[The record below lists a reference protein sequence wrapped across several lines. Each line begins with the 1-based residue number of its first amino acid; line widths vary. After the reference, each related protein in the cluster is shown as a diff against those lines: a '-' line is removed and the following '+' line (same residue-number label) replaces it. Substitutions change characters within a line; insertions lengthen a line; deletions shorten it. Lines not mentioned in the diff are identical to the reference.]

1 MSFRWK
7 KQTFCGIYNKKVMKK
22 VIRLTESDLLNI
34 VKRVISEQEQQQEA
48 QPSDNNFI
56 QQKYTE
62 FTNLL
67 TPAVKNAFI
76 KQYPV
81 QDAMNE
87 LNSCKPSKFEN
98 FKTKLSGLKDK
109 LKSFVSGSDLNRDIQ
124 SVSSYLEKTPN
135 VNEQTGVVI
144 LSGLAM
150 LLLTSMYKSFL
161 FTHGYVP
168 TKECMGP
175 GSHLPIYMEGTFNL
189 LNDLFHFRVNKY
201 IGGPQAGRKQDKFDA
216 KKHQKALKN
225 IDKEYDRQQK
235 QKAEQEKRELS
246 MMNRMSKQNDKNAQ
260 KNKEQ
265 YYLDMIKAFDEYV
278 RTNESNGVLTKN
290 YLDIDN
296 FDNVASN
303 FFNQENNYKY
313 SDTPETREKI
323 KSYFKVGM

>member
-1 MSFRWK
+1 
-7 KQTFCGIYNKKVMKK
+7 MKK

-87 LNSCKPSKFEN
+87 LNSCKTSKFEN

-109 LKSFVSGSDLNRDIQ
+109 LKSFVSGSDLNKDIQ

-135 VNEQTGVVI
+135 VNEQFGTVV
-144 LSGLAM
+144 LGGLAM
-150 LLLTSMYKSFL
+150 LLLVSLYKSFL
-161 FTHGYVP
+161 FGHGYVP
-168 TKECMGP
+168 SKSCMGP
-175 GSHLPIYMEGTFNL
+175 GSHLPFYLEGTFNL
-189 LNDLFHFRVNKY
+189 LNDLFHFRVQKD
-201 IGGPQAGRKQDKFDA
+201 ITSRKIQKWDP
-216 KKHQKALKN
+216 KKMSAQGDSQRKIN
-225 IDKEYDRQQK
+225 REYNRAQK
-235 QKAEQEKRELS
+235 QKAQQDKRELS
-246 MMNRMSKQNDKNAQ
+246 MMNRQSKQNDKNAQ
-260 KNKEQ
+260 KNREE
-265 YYLDMIKAFDEYV
+265 YYLDLIKAFDNYV

-296 FDNVASN
+296 FDSTVNN

-313 SDTPETREKI
+313 ADNPETREKI